1 VKVSPLL
8 LVDVHI
14 FRGSLLASMLQRSY
28 FEYLIVAFAWLTSL
42 CTALSEK
49 ERLEEYHKR
58 NYTFPIEKFIP
69 DTPGWRKLMS
79 ERLEQVSEL
88 ETSNE
93 RYEGFFQTMHSASL
107 APNFTEYGFGLAK
120 CPDDL
125 LRALQ
130 QGIHDG
136 LPTAGLEAEGAA
148 INGPNQP
155 WYISRPDLTNRVLN
169 EMQSFTEAWVGF
181 PLTAHVAYGFRVY
194 RNESQL
200 YMHTDRLMTHVV
212 SFILHIGSSDDA
224 EPWPIFIEDFHGR
237 THEVTLTPGDIL
249 FYESSKCFHGRP
261 RPFNG
266 SWYTSVFVHY
276 YPKLNWIDEPHDMEA
291 HYAIPP
297 QYATDPPK
305 ETREIR
311 MKQRNR
317 LEMVETTMR
326 EPNCPNDWCRSVE
339 DTVKW
344 GGPAEHGVLITPGM
358 ERIPFFPKDNNA
370 RDEL

>member
-1 VKVSPLL
+1 
-8 LVDVHI
+8 
-14 FRGSLLASMLQRSY
+14 
-28 FEYLIVAFAWLTSL
+28 
-42 CTALSEK
+42 
-49 ERLEEYHKR
+49 
-58 NYTFPIEKFIP
+58 
-69 DTPGWRKLMS
+69 
-79 ERLEQVSEL
+79 
-88 ETSNE
+88 
-93 RYEGFFQTMHSASL
+93 
-107 APNFTEYGFGLAK
+107 
-120 CPDDL
+120 
-125 LRALQ
+125 
-130 QGIHDG
+130 
-136 LPTAGLEAEGAA
+136 LEAEGAA